1 MVGYESVLQPRRSAA
16 DDDFYRRYKAD
27 DHTWLEELKATFA
40 REEGEPLPDLDNL
53 PQSMQD
59 YVSLPGTFFLVSP
72 FHILTTASLEYMK
85 QHNPESDWQVERFRP
100 NLVIDT
106 PPGVERLA
114 EQDWI
119 GKTLKI
125 GEIVIECG
133 DPAPRCGAVTR
144 QQNGFGADTSILRSI
159 VREAD
164 QNLGIYCNIL
174 NAGPIHVG
182 DDVCLLQR

>member
-1 MVGYESVLQPRRSAA
+1 
-16 DDDFYRRYKAD
+16 
-27 DHTWLEELKATFA
+27 
-40 REEGEPLPDLDNL
+40 
-53 PQSMQD
+53 MQD

-85 QHNPESDWQVERFRP
+85 HHNPESDWQVERFRP

-106 PPGVERLA
+106 PPGVEGLA

-133 DPAPRCGAVTR
+133 DPAPHRLSPPVSET
-144 QQNGFGADTSILRSI
+144 L
-159 VREAD
+159 
-164 QNLGIYCNIL
+164 
-174 NAGPIHVG
+174 
-182 DDVCLLQR
+182 